1 MVLVNILVVLFMYF
15 FVYFFVYFLNL
26 LNGGEIMADFAYEF
40 WERVDDLK
48 GKGDSLSQLAQVM
61 GVKTQ
66 SIKNMRSE
74 CRYPKPASIKCLAD
88 YLGVSVSYLI
98 SGKESS
104 TQKEE
109 DNNNK
114 NYQELCKRVKGNEK
128 LCKVLLNLVRD
139 LEEK

>member
-1 MVLVNILVVLFMYF
+1 
-15 FVYFFVYFLNL
+15 
-26 LNGGEIMADFAYEF
+26 MADFAYEF

-104 TQKEE
+104 IQKEE

-128 LCKVLLNLVRD
+128 LCKMLLNLVKD
-139 LEEK
+139 LENE

>member
-1 MVLVNILVVLFMYF
+1 
-15 FVYFFVYFLNL
+15 
-26 LNGGEIMADFAYEF
+26 MADFAYEF

-88 YLGVSVSYLI
+88 YLGVSVSYLMT
-98 SGKESS
+98 GKEPEKVPVNDDYTYITKMLKDDPTLASS
-104 TQKEE
+104 IA
-109 DNNNK
+109 NLIK
-114 NYQELCKRVKGNEK
+114 NIKGEK
-128 LCKVLLNLVRD
+128 
-139 LEEK
+139 

>member
-1 MVLVNILVVLFMYF
+1 
-15 FVYFFVYFLNL
+15 
-26 LNGGEIMADFAYEF
+26 MADFAYEF

-88 YLGVSVSYLI
+88 YLGVSVSYLMT
-98 SGKESS
+98 GKEPEKVQVNDDYTYITKMLKDDPTLASS
-104 TQKEE
+104 IANLIKSI
-109 DNNNK
+109 
-114 NYQELCKRVKGNEK
+114 RGEK
-128 LCKVLLNLVRD
+128 
-139 LEEK
+139 